1 MPGVPRVSCGGLG
14 GLSGNAHRGGSVES
28 AAELPGLLD
37 VSLLSS
43 AVSVACLPPLP
54 CAKSMGPEASPDP
67 ATVLGRVGC
76 MPGKNS
82 LLPHEEL
89 ESCRPGPGPFP
100 VPSRQAEDCAG
111 AAPWGG
117 LRGSQ
122 VHIDGGP
129 LAVLSTGREGGVAL
143 APLARPVSCS
153 PVAPPAQVPPR
164 IGLAAVCAAPS
175 VEDAAVC
182 CAYSAVSLAS
192 VLTPVVG
199 ACSGVLPV
207 AGACDGDGRR
217 RRLRKERGPDHEVS
231 SSRPRISGP
240 RPRRAL
246 IVFSGPL
253 GRPDGLGAELRS
265 LGYEVVEVDRADGGD
280 AHDVRR
286 DVVLAR
292 LLAEV
297 RSGAFGAVFLG
308 VPCSTYSVARIPSDG
323 VPDDGPPQV
332 RDCDF
337 LLGIPGLEDGWQR
350 EVRAANDVTSRS
362 MAIASAAVAANA
374 SVIIENPV
382 SRGVGSPWYEP
393 RYARH
398 ASLWDMPCV
407 TSWREACGARS
418 VDCAQC
424 AFGGEYMK
432 LTTFLYTSD
441 LHAAMSAMEA
451 AVCSHRGEAHAAVAH
466 GVDSSGRYVSARAAA
481 YPAALNRA
489 LARALAFP
497 HCPSFPLGTS
507 CSEAEVGVVPLANP
521 SDPFLGPEG
530 LRAGSAKPHAALG
543 EEGEARQLRPV
554 PSANPRRL
562 EPELESALR
571 REALPVVNVPPCT
584 AWAEAPA
591 PLPSPL
597 PGPLHTHDLIP
608 QPMQQRLREF
618 RISVRACFEAAK
630 RGRWRWAR
638 DHRPKPLHAGEEEC
652 LLPVGRGF
660 VWQQSAEDGLWRPLR
675 PSRWP
680 SEPPDCELEL
690 AVIVDEAVSMGFPD
704 LEIISFM
711 AHGYPGPEMSR
722 EAVLGPPHVGALKNP
737 EGFEKCAAKDRDK
750 GWVRWGSSL
759 PQVWPMRADPM
770 NVVLRFGKARMTIDK
785 TMELI
790 EGLASY
796 NQLIDLE
803 SQPEIE
809 YVRVGQLGRAA
820 AILLTAGV
828 EVKLFSFDL
837 EAYFRKTGKQRSSWW
852 MSGFVH
858 ADGYGYDP
866 RIQFGQREAPV
877 LCGRQSCFLVWVMRR
892 ELLRLEAEYPSRATS
907 VLAWIADRLRH
918 VTEGSEADI
927 SCLFFLLMFVD
938 DVGGACVDDLLY
950 DRQGR
955 PIWVFVEGLAMHQ
968 RRATLYYHAAI
979 GVVRHYGHSDAVGK
993 GAPPTL
999 RMDFLGLSLDLVARL
1014 VSLTT
1019 AKVDSYS
1026 ELLLSVVE
1034 GRAGVSSDGRVFAE
1048 FDLFNSLVH
1057 KLLHACAAVVLG
1069 RQHLFHCLRAL
1080 RSSIQLRAGR
1090 MVPVTEAVVRELR
1103 WWEAALLACSAL
1115 EVGVPLAYRQSFPD
1129 ASAHGVMVPYSD
1141 ASRELASPES
1151 SGFGAWA
1158 IVGGKVLYVHGLWEP
1173 WELAQLSINVLELA
1187 AMQFGTFTFLEWA
1200 ASHGCPIS
1208 HVMEFTDN
1216 TAAEH
1221 SAERG
1226 KPHTERL
1233 SALVRERYHR
1243 LVELGVHSS
1252 VERVASVDNDV
1263 ADGLSRGGAKLADA
1277 LRIVASSGYPL
1288 VRLTIGG
1295 RVRSLAHL
1303 RPML

>member
-1 MPGVPRVSCGGLG
+1 
-14 GLSGNAHRGGSVES
+14 
-28 AAELPGLLD
+28 
-37 VSLLSS
+37 
-43 AVSVACLPPLP
+43 
-54 CAKSMGPEASPDP
+54 
-67 ATVLGRVGC
+67 
-76 MPGKNS
+76 
-82 LLPHEEL
+82 
-89 ESCRPGPGPFP
+89 
-100 VPSRQAEDCAG
+100 
-111 AAPWGG
+111 
-117 LRGSQ
+117 
-122 VHIDGGP
+122 
-129 LAVLSTGREGGVAL
+129 
-143 APLARPVSCS
+143 
-153 PVAPPAQVPPR
+153 
-164 IGLAAVCAAPS
+164 
-175 VEDAAVC
+175 
-182 CAYSAVSLAS
+182 
-192 VLTPVVG
+192 
-199 ACSGVLPV
+199 
-207 AGACDGDGRR
+207 
-217 RRLRKERGPDHEVS
+217 
-231 SSRPRISGP
+231 
-240 RPRRAL
+240 
-246 IVFSGPL
+246 
-253 GRPDGLGAELRS
+253 
-265 LGYEVVEVDRADGGD
+265 
-280 AHDVRR
+280 
-286 DVVLAR
+286 
-292 LLAEV
+292 
-297 RSGAFGAVFLG
+297 
-308 VPCSTYSVARIPSDG
+308 
-323 VPDDGPPQV
+323 
-332 RDCDF
+332 
-337 LLGIPGLEDGWQR
+337 
-350 EVRAANDVTSRS
+350 
-362 MAIASAAVAANA
+362 
-374 SVIIENPV
+374 
-382 SRGVGSPWYEP
+382 
-393 RYARH
+393 
-398 ASLWDMPCV
+398 
-407 TSWREACGARS
+407 
-418 VDCAQC
+418 
-424 AFGGEYMK
+424 MK
-432 LTTFLYTSD
+432 LTTFLYSPD

-451 AVCSHRGEAHAAVAH
+451 AVCSHQGEAHAEVAH
-466 GVDSSGRYVSARAAA
+466 GVDSDGRYVSARAAA
-481 YPAALNRA
+481 YPAALNVA

-497 HCPSFPLGTS
+497 HCPCFPVGAR
-507 CSEAEVGVVPLANP
+507 CGEVEGSVADAADP
-521 SDPFLGPEG
+521 SDPFVGPVG

-543 EEGEARQLRPV
+543 EEGEARQQRPV

-562 EPELESALR
+562 EPELESALK
-571 REALPVVNVPPCT
+571 REALPVVNVPPST

-618 RISVRACFEAAK
+618 RIGVRACFEAAK

-690 AVIVDEAVSMGFPD
+690 AIIVDEAVSMGFPD

-770 NVVLRFGKARMTIDK
+770 NVVMRFGKARMTIDK

-809 YVRVGQLGRAA
+809 YVRVSQLGRAA
-820 AILLTAGV
+820 AILSTAGV
-828 EVKLFSFDL
+828 EVKLFGFDL
-837 EAYFRKTGKQRSSWW
+837 EAYFRKTGKQRGSWW

-892 ELLRLEAEYPSRATS
+892 ELLRLEAEYPSRAAS
-907 VLAWIADRLRH
+907 VVAWIADRLRH
-918 VTEGSEADI
+918 ATEGGEADI

-938 DVGGACVDDLLY
+938 DVGGASIDDPLF
-950 DRQGR
+950 DSQGR
-955 PIWVFVEGLAMHQ
+955 PLWVLVEGKRVHQ
-968 RRATLYYHAAI
+968 RRADLYYHAAI
-979 GVVRHYGHSDAVGK
+979 GVVRRYGHSDADGK
-993 GAPPTL
+993 GVPPAL
-999 RMDFLGLSLDLVARL
+999 CMVFLGLSLDLEARL
-1014 VSLTT
+1014 VSLTPE
-1019 AKVDSYS
+1019 KIESYS
-1026 ELLLSVVE
+1026 GLLLSVVE
-1034 GRAGVSSDGRVFAE
+1034 GRAGVRSDGLVFAE
-1048 FDLFNSLVH
+1048 FDSFNSLVH
-1057 KLLHACAAVVLG
+1057 KLLHACTAVVLG

-1080 RSSIQLRAGR
+1080 RSSVQLRAGR
-1090 MVPVTEAVVRELR
+1090 MVPVADAVAQELR
-1103 WWEAALLACSAL
+1103 WWEAALQACRSF
-1115 EVGVPLAYRQSFPD
+1115 EVGVPLACRQSFPD
-1129 ASAHGVMVPYSD
+1129 ASSHGVIVPYSD
-1141 ASRELASPES
+1141 ASRELDSPES

-1158 IVGGKVLYVHGLWEP
+1158 IVGEKVLYVHGRWEP
-1173 WELAQLSINVLELA
+1173 WELAHLSINVLELA

-1200 ASHGCPIS
+1200 ASHGVHVS

-1288 VRLTIGG
+1288 VRLPVEG